1 MTRLKDRTL
10 KKAYERQTLRE
21 GTTLLLEA
29 DQKVIQQI
37 EQALAALSGITPDGA
52 KIFEQ
57 AIDAAK
63 QELGKYLQG
72 GIKQTFKNVF
82 SDPVAK
88 ATTLANAIRT
98 GLSQL
103 PTIARL
109 YLPKGGENETQK
121 SIWDMVP
128 PEKQKDLLASFTK
141 AFKSDLSKGGLGGA
155 MDLLKGNGL
164 PYIAN
169 LQQAVQELL
178 QNTNP
183 QGGFKMGQQAAAQQ
197 EPPVQTATPATAPG
211 QAEPATA
218 GQAAP
223 TPAPAGQG
231 PQGAQAGAQGTP
243 QAPGAKTS
251 NAAQT
256 QGPQAAQT
264 TQPAQPAQQ
273 SQTASKPVSTG
284 TPKKLSANDVDQ
296 MGDIA
301 DFLTNPKRKNSPKI
315 AVDPKSVQQVLA
327 ALAKNGMLFA

>member
-52 KIFEQ
+52 KIFET

-121 SIWDMVP
+121 SIWEMVP

-164 PYIAN
+164 PYITN

-197 EPPVQTATPATAPG
+197 EPPVQTATPETAPG
-211 QAEPATA
+211 QA
-218 GQAAP
+218 Q
-223 TPAPAGQG
+223 PAPGQAGQG

-243 QAPGAKTS
+243 QAPGPKTS
-251 NAAQT
+251 NAVQT
-256 QGPQAAQT
+256 QGPQVAQT

-273 SQTASKPVSTG
+273 SQPASKPVSTG
-284 TPKKLSANDVDQ
+284 TPKKLTVNDTDQ

>member
-10 KKAYERQTLRE
+10 KKAYEQQTLRE
-21 GTTLLLEA
+21 GTTLLQEA

-52 KIFEQ
+52 KIFKQ
-57 AIDAAK
+57 AIAAAK

-72 GIKQTFKNVF
+72 GIKQSFKNIF

-88 ATTLANAIRT
+88 TTTLANAIRT
-98 GLSQL
+98 GLTQL

-109 YLPKGGENETQK
+109 YLPPGTEKETQK
-121 SIWDMVP
+121 SIWEMVP
-128 PEKQKDLLASFTK
+128 PEQQKDLLASFTK
-141 AFKSDLSKGGLGGA
+141 AFKSDLSKGGLSGA

-169 LQQAVQELL
+169 LQMAVQELL

-183 QGGFKMGQQAAAQQ
+183 QGGFRLAQQATAQQ
-197 EPPVQTATPATAPG
+197 EPPIQTANPETAPG
-211 QAEPATA
+211 QA
-218 GQAAP
+218 
-223 TPAPAGQG
+223 TPAPGQAGQG

-243 QAPGAKTS
+243 QASAPKVG
-251 NAAQT
+251 NAVQT

-264 TQPAQPAQQ
+264 SKPTQPAQQ
-273 SQTASKPVSTG
+273 SEPASKPVSTG
-284 TPKKLSANDVDQ
+284 TPRKLTAQDVDQ

>member
-10 KKAYERQTLRE
+10 KKAYEQQTLRE
-21 GTTLLLEA
+21 GATLLQEA

-37 EQALAALSGITPDGA
+37 EQALSALSGITPDGA

-57 AIDAAK
+57 AIAAAK

-72 GIKQTFKNVF
+72 GIKQSFKNIF

-98 GLSQL
+98 GLTQL

-109 YLPKGGENETQK
+109 YLPPGTEKETQK
-121 SIWDMVP
+121 SIWEMVP
-128 PEKQKDLLASFTK
+128 PEQQKDLLATFTK
-141 AFKSDLSKGGLGGA
+141 AFKSDLSKGGLSGA
-155 MDLLKGNGL
+155 MDLLKGNEL

-169 LQQAVQELL
+169 LQMAVQELL

-183 QGGFKMGQQAAAQQ
+183 QGGFKLAQQATAQQ
-197 EPPVQTATPATAPG
+197 EPPIQTATPETAPG
-211 QAEPATA
+211 QA
-218 GQAAP
+218 
-223 TPAPAGQG
+223 TPAPGQAGQG

-243 QAPGAKTS
+243 QTVAAPNVG
-251 NAAQT
+251 NAVQT
-256 QGPQAAQT
+256 QGPQTAQT
-264 TQPAQPAQQ
+264 TKPAQPAQQ
-273 SQTASKPVSTG
+273 SEPASKPVSTG
-284 TPKKLSANDVDQ
+284 TPRKLSVQDVDQ